1 MVPLQTA
8 LDPAQLGIEVGGGAV
23 IGAIVG
29 YAAKKLARVI
39 AVLIGVQLALFV
51 FLESRQIITVD
62 WERLSGGLIGASMG
76 VSPTPPSWL
85 LSIISTM
92 SVSAGFVGGFL
103 LGFRRG

>member
-85 LSIISTM
+85 LSIVSTM

>member
-51 FLESRQIITVD
+51 FLESRKIITVD

-85 LSIISTM
+85 MSIVSTM
-92 SVSAGFVGGFL
+92 SVSAGFAGGFL

>member
-51 FLESRQIITVD
+51 FLESRNIITVD

-85 LSIISTM
+85 MSIVSTM

>member
-85 LSIISTM
+85 LSVISTM

>member
-1 MVPLQTA
+1 MIPLQTA
-8 LDPAQLGIEVGGGAV
+8 LDPTQLGIEVGGGAV
-23 IGAIVG
+23 IGAVVG
-29 YAAKKLARVI
+29 YAAKKLARII

-51 FLESRQIITVD
+51 FLESRNIITVD
-62 WERLSGGLIGASMG
+62 WARLSGGLIGASMG

-85 LSIISTM
+85 MSIVSTM

>member
-1 MVPLQTA
+1 
-8 LDPAQLGIEVGGGAV
+8 V

>member
-62 WERLSGGLIGASMG
+62 WERLSGGLIGASMS